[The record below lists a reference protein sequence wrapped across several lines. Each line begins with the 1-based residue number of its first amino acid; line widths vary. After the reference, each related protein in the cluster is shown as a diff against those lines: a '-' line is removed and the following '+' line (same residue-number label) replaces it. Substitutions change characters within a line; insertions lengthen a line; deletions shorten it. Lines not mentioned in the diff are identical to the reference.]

1 MDMTMRYPIGAISRT
16 QLNKSH
22 AMLLKLFTTFFKI
35 GLFSFGGGFAMI
47 PLIQREVIEKH
58 KWIDEKD
65 FLDMLV
71 LAQST
76 PGPIAV
82 NTSVF
87 VGYKMAGVAGAIMAT
102 LGTVLPSFMVI
113 LLLALFFAE
122 VRENRYVDAAFRAMR
137 PAVVALIVA
146 PLIGLVKGMKWYMMA
161 VAAAVAV
168 AVWYFGFSP
177 AYLIA
182 IALVGGVVVAVVN
195 GRKGAKK

>member
-1 MDMTMRYPIGAISRT
+1 
-16 QLNKSH
+16 
-22 AMLLKLFTTFFKI
+22 MLLKLFTTFFKI

-47 PLIQREVIEKH
+47 PLIQREVIERH

-87 VGYKMAGVAGAIMAT
+87 VGYKVAGTVGAIVAT

-122 VRENRYVDAAFRAMR
+122 VRENRFVDAAFRAMR

-146 PLIGLVKGMKWYMMA
+146 PLIGLVKGMRWYLISVSA
-161 VAAAVAV
+161 VVAL
-168 AVWYFGFSP
+168 AVWYLDFSP
-177 AYLIA
+177 AYLIGLS
-182 IALVGGVVVAVVN
+182 LVIGVIVAVVN
-195 GRKGAKK
+195 GRKGAKR

>member
-1 MDMTMRYPIGAISRT
+1 
-16 QLNKSH
+16 
-22 AMLLKLFTTFFKI
+22 MLLKLFITFFKI
-35 GLFSFGGGFAMI
+35 GLSTFGGGYAMI
-47 PLIQREVIEKH
+47 PLIEREVIERQ
-58 KWIDEKD
+58 KWIDKKD

-82 NTSVF
+82 NTAVF
-87 VGYKMAGVAGAIMAT
+87 VGYKTAGISGAIVTT
-102 LGTVLPSFMVI
+102 LGTVLPSFIVI

-146 PLIGLVKGMKWYMMA
+146 PLIGLVKGLNWYLGA
-161 VAAAVAV
+161 ISAAVAL

-177 AYLIA
+177 AYLIS
-182 IALVGGVVVAVVN
+182 IALVVGVAIAVVN
-195 GRKGAKK
+195 GRKGVKK

>member
-1 MDMTMRYPIGAISRT
+1 
-16 QLNKSH
+16 
-22 AMLLKLFTTFFKI
+22 MLLKLFTTFFKI

-47 PLIQREVIEKH
+47 PLIQREVIEKRR
-58 KWIDEKD
+58 WIDEKD

-82 NTSVF
+82 NTAVF
-87 VGYKMAGVAGAIMAT
+87 VGYKTAGTLGAIMAT
-102 LGTVLPSFMVI
+102 LGTVMPSFIVI
-113 LLLALFFAE
+113 LVLALFFAE

-146 PLIGLVKGMKWYMMA
+146 PLLGLVKGMKWYLMG

-177 AYLIA
+177 AYLIGA
-182 IALVGGVVVAVVN
+182 SLVIGVVIAVVN
-195 GRKGAKK
+195 GRKGAKR

>member
-1 MDMTMRYPIGAISRT
+1 
-16 QLNKSH
+16 
-22 AMLLKLFTTFFKI
+22 
-35 GLFSFGGGFAMI
+35 MI
-47 PLIQREVIEKH
+47 PLIQREVIERR
-58 KWIDEKD
+58 KWIDKKD

-87 VGYKMAGVAGAIMAT
+87 VGYKTAGVAGAIAAT
-102 LGTVLPSFMVI
+102 LGTILPSFIVI

-146 PLIGLVKGMKWYMMA
+146 PLIGLVKGMKWYLMG

-177 AYLIA
+177 AYLIGA
-182 IALVGGVVVAVVN
+182 SLVVGVVIAVVN

>member
-1 MDMTMRYPIGAISRT
+1 M
-16 QLNKSH
+16 L
-22 AMLLKLFTTFFKI
+22 LLKLFTTFFKI

-47 PLIQREVIEKH
+47 PLIQREVIEKN
-58 KWIDEKD
+58 KWVDDKD

-87 VGYKMAGVAGAIMAT
+87 VGYKVRGVAGAIAAT
-102 LGTVLPSFMVI
+102 LGTVLPSFIII
-113 LLLALFFAE
+113 LLLALFFVE

-146 PLIGLVKGMKWYMMA
+146 PLMGLVKGMKWYLIA
-161 VAAAVAV
+161 VSAAVALL
-168 AVWYFGFSP
+168 VWWFGLSPVYFIAAGI
-177 AYLIA
+177 ATGVA
-182 IALVGGVVVAVVN
+182 IAVFN
-195 GRKGAKK
+195 GRKGAKQ

>member
-1 MDMTMRYPIGAISRT
+1 
-16 QLNKSH
+16 
-22 AMLLKLFTTFFKI
+22 
-35 GLFSFGGGFAMI
+35 MI

-87 VGYKMAGVAGAIMAT
+87 VGYKLAGVAGAVMAT
-102 LGTVLPSFMVI
+102 LGTVLPSFIVI

-146 PLIGLVKGMKWYMMA
+146 PLIGLVKGMRWYLISVSA
-161 VAAAVAV
+161 VVAL
-168 AVWYFGFSP
+168 AVWYLGFSP
-177 AYLIA
+177 AYLIGLS
-182 IALVGGVVVAVVN
+182 LVIGVIVAVVN
-195 GRKGAKK
+195 GRKGAKR

>member
-1 MDMTMRYPIGAISRT
+1 
-16 QLNKSH
+16 
-22 AMLLKLFTTFFKI
+22 
-35 GLFSFGGGFAMI
+35 MI
-47 PLIQREVIEKH
+47 PLIQREVIEKNG
-58 KWIDEKD
+58 WINEKD

-146 PLIGLVKGMKWYMMA
+146 PLIGLVKGLNWYLGA
-161 VAAAVAV
+161 ISAAVAL

-177 AYLIA
+177 AYLIS
-182 IALVGGVVVAVVN
+182 IALVVGVAIAVAN
-195 GRKGAKK
+195 GRKGIKK

>member
-1 MDMTMRYPIGAISRT
+1 
-16 QLNKSH
+16 
-22 AMLLKLFTTFFKI
+22 
-35 GLFSFGGGFAMI
+35 MI

-87 VGYKMAGVAGAIMAT
+87 VGYKLAGVAGAVMAT
-102 LGTVLPSFMVI
+102 LGTVLPSFIVI

-146 PLIGLVKGMKWYMMA
+146 PLIGLVKGMRWYLISVSA
-161 VAAAVAV
+161 VVAL
-168 AVWYFGFSP
+168 AVWYLGFSP
-177 AYLIA
+177 AYLIGLS
-182 IALVGGVVVAVVN
+182 LVVGIVVAVVN
-195 GRKGAKK
+195 GRKGAKR

>member
-1 MDMTMRYPIGAISRT
+1 
-16 QLNKSH
+16 
-22 AMLLKLFTTFFKI
+22 MLLRLFTTFFKV

-47 PLIQREVIEKH
+47 PLIQREVIENRR
-58 KWIDEKD
+58 WIDERD
-65 FLDMLV
+65 FLDILV

-82 NTSVF
+82 NTAVF
-87 VGYKMAGVAGAIMAT
+87 VGYKTAGVAGAIMAT
-102 LGTVLPSFMVI
+102 LGTVLPSFIVI
-113 LLLALFFAE
+113 LSLALFFAE
-122 VRENRYVDAAFRAMR
+122 VRDNRYVDAAFRAMR

-146 PLIGLVKGMKWYMMA
+146 PLIGLVKGMRWYLMA
-161 VAAAVAV
+161 VAVAVAV

-182 IALVGGVVVAVVN
+182 LALVVGVIVAVVN

>member
-1 MDMTMRYPIGAISRT
+1 
-16 QLNKSH
+16 
-22 AMLLKLFTTFFKI
+22 MLLKLFTTFFKI

-47 PLIQREVIEKH
+47 PLIQREVIEKR
-58 KWIDEKD
+58 KWINEKD
-65 FLDMLV
+65 FWDMLV

-82 NTSVF
+82 NTAVC
-87 VGYKMAGVAGAIMAT
+87 VGYKTAGTLGAISAT
-102 LGTVLPSFMVI
+102 LGTVMPSFIVI

-146 PLIGLVKGMKWYMMA
+146 PLIGLVKGMKWYLMA
-161 VAAAVAV
+161 VSAAVAM

-177 AYLIA
+177 AYLIGL
-182 IALVGGVVVAVVN
+182 ALVIGVILAVAN
-195 GRKGAKK
+195 GRKGAKR

>member
-1 MDMTMRYPIGAISRT
+1 
-16 QLNKSH
+16 
-22 AMLLKLFTTFFKI
+22 
-35 GLFSFGGGFAMI
+35 MI

-87 VGYKMAGVAGAIMAT
+87 VGYKLAGVAGAVMAT
-102 LGTVLPSFMVI
+102 LGTVLPSFIVI

-146 PLIGLVKGMKWYMMA
+146 PLIGLVKGMRWYLISVSA
-161 VAAAVAV
+161 VVAL
-168 AVWYFGFSP
+168 AVWYLGFSP
-177 AYLIA
+177 AYLIGLS
-182 IALVGGVVVAVVN
+182 LVVGVIVAVVN
-195 GRKGAKK
+195 GRKGAKR

>member
-1 MDMTMRYPIGAISRT
+1 
-16 QLNKSH
+16 
-22 AMLLKLFTTFFKI
+22 
-35 GLFSFGGGFAMI
+35 MI
-47 PLIQREVIEKH
+47 PLIQREVIERR
-58 KWIDEKD
+58 KWIDKKD

-87 VGYKMAGVAGAIMAT
+87 VGYKTAGVAGAITAT
-102 LGTVLPSFMVI
+102 LGTILPSFMVI

-146 PLIGLVKGMKWYMMA
+146 PLIGLVKGMKWYLMSVSA
-161 VAAAVAV
+161 VVAV

-177 AYLIA
+177 AYLIG
-182 IALVGGVVVAVVN
+182 ISLVVGVVIAVAN
-195 GRKGAKK
+195 GRKGMKR

>member
-1 MDMTMRYPIGAISRT
+1 
-16 QLNKSH
+16 
-22 AMLLKLFTTFFKI
+22 MLLKLFTTFFKI
-35 GLFSFGGGFAMI
+35 GLFTFGGGFAMV

-87 VGYKMAGVAGAIMAT
+87 VGYKLAGVAGAVMAT
-102 LGTVLPSFMVI
+102 LGTVLPSFIVI

-146 PLIGLVKGMKWYMMA
+146 PLIGLVKGMRWYLITVSA
-161 VAAAVAV
+161 VVAL
-168 AVWYFGFSP
+168 AVWYLGFSP
-177 AYLIA
+177 AYLIGLS
-182 IALVGGVVVAVVN
+182 LVVGIVVAVVN
-195 GRKGAKK
+195 GRKGAKR

>member
-1 MDMTMRYPIGAISRT
+1 
-16 QLNKSH
+16 
-22 AMLLKLFTTFFKI
+22 
-35 GLFSFGGGFAMI
+35 MI
-47 PLIQREVIEKH
+47 PLIQREVIEKR
-58 KWIDEKD
+58 KWINERD

-82 NTSVF
+82 NTAVF
-87 VGYKMAGVAGAIMAT
+87 VGYKTAGTLGAISAT
-102 LGTVLPSFMVI
+102 LGTVMPSFIVI

-146 PLIGLVKGMKWYMMA
+146 PLIGLVKGMKWYLMA
-161 VAAAVAV
+161 VSAAVAM

-177 AYLIA
+177 AYLIGL
-182 IALVGGVVVAVVN
+182 ALVIGVILAVAN
-195 GRKGAKK
+195 GRKGAKR